1 MKKVLIVDDSR
12 IIISLLKSELE
23 NYENIEPYFAYTY
36 QEAKTLIDTHKGNFH
51 AAVLDYNLT
60 DAKQGE
66 IIALVNAHNIPI
78 IVLTSSESSSIKEF
92 IKKHNVAELI
102 LKDGQPSIKYTIK
115 SIDRIL
121 KNYDTTVLIVD
132 DSRLYRQK
140 ILKILKQLHLNTL
153 EASNGDEALEIV
165 LSNKKISVVLTDYEM
180 PQLDGLELTYAL
192 REKFQ
197 KDQLAIIAMSS
208 DDNDEVTSN
217 FLKYGANDFIH
228 KPFTYNEVTTRVNA
242 NLEILE
248 MFQKIKDMA
257 NKDFLTGAYN
267 RRFFFEVGEKIYK
280 KSLRKKANL
289 AVAMLD
295 IDHFKKVNDTYGHD
309 VGDIA
314 IKEVKKILSKNLR
327 SSDLMARFGGEEF
340 CVLLEDI
347 SFEDLP
353 KLFEKIRQNFENNVI
368 KIDDLK
374 VSYTVSIGIYY
385 GLADSLE
392 EMIRL
397 SDEALFEA
405 KENGRNKVV
414 IKQ

>member
-66 IIALVNAHNIPI
+66 IIALVNVHNIPI

-217 FLKYGANDFIH
+217 FLKY
-228 KPFTYNEVTTRVNA
+228 KR
-242 NLEILE
+242 
-248 MFQKIKDMA
+248 
-257 NKDFLTGAYN
+257 
-267 RRFFFEVGEKIYK
+267 
-280 KSLRKKANL
+280 
-289 AVAMLD
+289 
-295 IDHFKKVNDTYGHD
+295 YG
-309 VGDIA
+309 
-314 IKEVKKILSKNLR
+314 K
-327 SSDLMARFGGEEF
+327 
-340 CVLLEDI
+340 
-347 SFEDLP
+347 
-353 KLFEKIRQNFENNVI
+353 
-368 KIDDLK
+368 
-374 VSYTVSIGIYY
+374 
-385 GLADSLE
+385 
-392 EMIRL
+392 
-397 SDEALFEA
+397 
-405 KENGRNKVV
+405 
-414 IKQ
+414 